1 MGCGMRVLRGAVVGV
16 ALLTG
21 ASGMVCEGQ
30 MSQQPLPS
38 SGRSTTG
45 LPSIDGR
52 RAGEPDP
59 VSPAI
64 LEQQARTRN
73 SDRQKKMVQDTN
85 KLVSLATALKEQVE
99 KNQKDTITN
108 DAARKAEEIE
118 KLAKSIRD
126 RMKD

>member
-1 MGCGMRVLRGAVVGV
+1 M

-21 ASGMVCEGQ
+21 GSGMLCEGQ
-30 MSQQPLPS
+30 LSQQPLPS
-38 SGRSTTG
+38 SGRISTG

-52 RAGEPDP
+52 KPGDPDP

-64 LEQQARTRN
+64 LERQARTRN
-73 SDRQKKMVQDTN
+73 SDRQKKMVEDTN
-85 KLVSLATALKEQVE
+85 KLVSLATDLKAQVE
-99 KNQKDTITN
+99 KSQTDVTAN

-118 KLAKSIRD
+118 KLAKSVRD

>member
-1 MGCGMRVLRGAVVGV
+1 MGCNMRVFRCAVIGM

-21 ASGMVCEGQ
+21 GSGMLCEGQ
-30 MSQQPLPS
+30 LSQQPLPS
-38 SGRSTTG
+38 SGRISTG

-52 RAGEPDP
+52 KPGDPDP

-64 LEQQARTRN
+64 LERQARTRN
-73 SDRQKKMVQDTN
+73 SDRQKKMVEDTN
-85 KLVSLATALKEQVE
+85 KLVSLATDLKAQVE
-99 KNQKDTITN
+99 KSQTDVSGN

-118 KLAKSIRD
+118 KLAKSVRD

>member
-1 MGCGMRVLRGAVVGV
+1 
-16 ALLTG
+16 
-21 ASGMVCEGQ
+21 
-30 MSQQPLPS
+30 
-38 SGRSTTG
+38 
-45 LPSIDGR
+45 
-52 RAGEPDP
+52 

-85 KLVSLATALKEQVE
+85 KLVSLATDLKEQVE
-99 KNQKDTITN
+99 KSQKDTTTN

-118 KLAKSIRD
+118 KLAKSVRE

>member
-1 MGCGMRVLRGAVVGV
+1 MGVWHESASRCGGWGGVADGGFGDGMRGADV
-16 ALLTG
+16 
-21 ASGMVCEGQ
+21 
-30 MSQQPLPS
+30 
-38 SGRSTTG
+38 STTVAFFG
-45 LPSIDGR
+45 PEQYRVAFDR
-52 RAGEPDP
+52 WAKDGEPDP

-85 KLVSLATALKEQVE
+85 KLVSLATDLKEQVE
-99 KNQKDTITN
+99 KSGKDTITN

-118 KLAKSIRD
+118 KLAKSVRD